1 MDNFNKKNV
10 WMNTKRIETLLD
22 GVFAI
27 ALTLLVLNIDV
38 PSITGSVTD
47 QMLLEYMII
56 LINQLWIYAFSFV
69 LLSSFWRIN
78 HHQFFLIK
86 VADSNLIWITVV
98 WLLFIA
104 LIPFSTNFVSHYGDH
119 VLPML
124 FFNLNMFIIGIF
136 YILIWTYASK
146 MDYLHENVDRKK
158 IEEVNRMNY
167 VLPIVALI
175 AICLTFIKPSWSP
188 YSYFLIIFFKM
199 ALNRV

>member
-10 WMNTKRIETLLD
+10 WMNTKRIETLVD

-56 LINQLWIYAFSFV
+56 LSNQLWIYAFSFV

-78 HHQFFLIK
+78 HQQFFLIK

-119 VLPML
+119 VLPMF